1 MNPSG
6 VYADIVQNT
15 IEAQPMRMPD
25 TDSLRGKRYLRLH
38 QRGRNSSAHA
48 EARVLRDIELE
59 LDRCRPDDSGFPPAR
74 EEALRRLGSVDTRSY
89 RRLRDYTRG
98 PVSRLSPYITHGL
111 VSVPEVFGA
120 VVARGDSGPTDRFVQ
135 ELAWR
140 EFFRHVWR
148 HLGDGIGEDIR
159 AALPGVLYTSGMPED
174 VLSATTGIPVIDAS
188 VRELYDTGYL
198 HNHQRMWLASYLVHM
213 RKVHWRA
220 GADWMYGYLL
230 DGDLPS
236 NHLSW
241 QWIAS
246 TFSRRPYL
254 FNADNVQRFAA
265 HLASR
270 GTGIDRGYEELGQI
284 AASNLQLEPEP
295 GARGEPAVAP
305 LLCALPDGLPLAS
318 RLPLVAGNEGIALVH
333 PWALGQRPD
342 ADHVIGVIHAP
353 FHQRFPW
360 SAQRWSFVVTAMR
373 AVCDEIWIGDA
384 TELARALGS
393 RVVHVQATLYP
404 GYREAIDALPCG
416 VHAEA
421 RLTPDPDDLK
431 PSFSRFWEHV
441 LATRSIDFSAAG

>member
-1 MNPSG
+1 
-6 VYADIVQNT
+6 
-15 IEAQPMRMPD
+15 MRMPD

-38 QRGRNSSAHA
+38 QRGRNSSANA
-48 EARVLRDIELE
+48 EARVLRDIEAE
-59 LDRCRPDDSGFPPAR
+59 LDHFRPPEAGFPPAR
-74 EEALRRLGSVDTRSY
+74 DEALRRINAVDSRSY
-89 RRLRDYTRG
+89 RRLRDYARG

-111 VSVPEVFGA
+111 VSVPEVFGS

-148 HLGDGIGEDIR
+148 HLGDGISEDIR
-159 AALPGVLYTSGMPED
+159 EALPGVLYTSAVPED

-188 VRELYDTGYL
+188 VRELYRSGYL
-198 HNHQRMWLASYLVHM
+198 HNHQRMWLASYMVHM
-213 RKVHWRA
+213 RKVHWRT
-220 GADWMYGYLL
+220 GADWMFGHLL

-265 HLASR
+265 HLSSQ
-270 GTGIDRGYEELGQI
+270 GSGIDRGYEELGQI

-295 GARGEPAVAP
+295 GERAAPALVPGLFAMPPGEEPSAGMP
-305 LLCALPDGLPLAS
+305 M
-318 RLPLVAGNEGIALVH
+318 VAGNERVAWVH
-333 PWALGQRPD
+333 PWALSGRPA
-342 ADHVIGVIHAP
+342 ADRVIGVIHAP
-353 FHQRFPW
+353 FHAQFPW
-360 SAQRWSFVVTAMR
+360 SAHRWAFVMTAMR
-373 AVCDEIWIGDA
+373 AICDEVWIGDLRR
-384 TELARALGS
+384 LADARPGC
-393 RVVHVQATLYP
+393 VTDVQATLNP
-404 GYREAIDALPCG
+404 GYREAIAGLKCVARP
-416 VHAEA
+416 EP

-441 LATRSIDFSAAG
+441 LATRSINFSPAG

>member
-1 MNPSG
+1 
-6 VYADIVQNT
+6 
-15 IEAQPMRMPD
+15 MRMPD

-38 QRGRNSSAHA
+38 QRGRNSAANA

-59 LDRCRPDDSGFPPAR
+59 LDQCAPADLAFPPR
-74 EEALRRLGSVDTRSY
+74 RDEALRRAQAVDTRSY
-89 RRLRDYTRG
+89 RRLRDYARG

-111 VSVPEVFGA
+111 ISVPEVFGT
-120 VVARGDSGPTDRFVQ
+120 VVARGESGPTDRFVQ

-148 HLGDGIGEDIR
+148 HLGDGIGADIR
-159 AALPGVLYTSGMPED
+159 EALPGVVYSDRVPQDIVSG
-174 VLSATTGIPVIDAS
+174 ATGVPVIDAS
-188 VRELYDTGYL
+188 VRELYQTGYL
-198 HNHQRMWLASYLVHM
+198 HNHQRMWLASYMVHM

-265 HLASR
+265 HLSSR

-284 AASNLQLEPEP
+284 AASNVRLEPEP
-295 GARGEPAVAP
+295 ARRETPVEPPGLYARPPGFAP
-305 LLCALPDGLPLAS
+305 DMGLP
-318 RLPLVAGNEGIALVH
+318 RVAGNEQVAWVH
-333 PWALGQRPD
+333 PWSLAERPV
-342 ADHVIGVIHAP
+342 ADRVIGVLHAP
-353 FHQRFPW
+353 FHQAFPW
-360 SAQRWSFVVTAMR
+360 SARRWAFVIGAMQ
-373 AVCDEIWIGDA
+373 AVSDEIWIGDL
-384 TELARALGS
+384 EQLAGALSGG
-393 RVVHVQATLYP
+393 VADVAMTLNP
-404 GYREAIDALPCG
+404 GYREVIGGLRSG
-416 VHAEA
+416 VRAEP
-421 RLTPDPDDLK
+421 RLTPDPEDLK

-441 LATRSIDFSAAG
+441 LATRAIDFSAPG

>member
-1 MNPSG
+1 
-6 VYADIVQNT
+6 
-15 IEAQPMRMPD
+15 MPD

-38 QRGRNSSAHA
+38 QRGRNSSANA
-48 EARVLRDIELE
+48 EARVLRDIESE
-59 LDRCRPDDSGFPPAR
+59 LDHFAPTQADFPPTR
-74 EEALRRLGSVDTRSY
+74 EEALRRMAAIDTRAY
-89 RRLRDYTRG
+89 RRYRDYARG

-111 VSVPEVFGA
+111 LSVPEVFSS
-120 VVARGDSGPTDRFVQ
+120 VVARGESGPADRFVQ

-148 HLGDGIGEDIR
+148 HLGDGIVEDIR
-159 AALPGVLYTSGMPED
+159 DALPGVLYTSEMPAD
-174 VLSATTGIPVIDAS
+174 VLSAATGVPVIDAS
-188 VRELYDTGYL
+188 VRELYATGYL

-213 RKVHWRA
+213 RKIHWRA

-265 HLASR
+265 HLSSR

-284 AASNLQLEPEP
+284 AASNVQLEPEAGGLGQAVSEP
-295 GARGEPAVAP
+295 G
-305 LLCALPDGLPLAS
+305 LLALPPALAPAAEPPLI
-318 RLPLVAGNEGIALVH
+318 AGNERVAWVH
-333 PWALGQRPD
+333 PWSLGARPD
-342 ADHVIGVIHAP
+342 ADRVIGVIHRP
-353 FHQRFPW
+353 FHAQFPW
-360 SAQRWSFVVTAMR
+360 SEHRWAFVIGAMR
-373 AVCDEIWIGDA
+373 KVCDEIWIGDLQR
-384 TELARALGS
+384 LAQIQGGQVAE
-393 RVVHVQATLYP
+393 VQATLNP
-404 GYREAIDALPCG
+404 GYREAIATLPG
-416 VHAEA
+416 ARRPEP

-441 LATRSIDFSAAG
+441 LATRSINFSPVG

>member
-1 MNPSG
+1 
-6 VYADIVQNT
+6 
-15 IEAQPMRMPD
+15 MRMPD

-38 QRGRNSSAHA
+38 QRGRNSSANA
-48 EARVLRDIELE
+48 EARVLRDIETE
-59 LDRCRPDDSGFPPAR
+59 LDRFLPVEPGFPPAR
-74 EEALRRLGSVDTRSY
+74 EEALRRMGAVDTRAY
-89 RRLRDYTRG
+89 RRFRDYGRG
-98 PVSRLSPYITHGL
+98 PVSRLSPYITHGF

-120 VVARGDSGPTDRFVQ
+120 VVARGESGPTDRFVQ

-159 AALPGVLYTSGMPED
+159 EALPGVLYTSAMPDD

-220 GADWMYGYLL
+220 GADWMFGHLL

-265 HLASR
+265 HLSSR

-284 AASNLQLEPEP
+284 AASNVQLEPEP
-295 GARGEPAVAP
+295 GTRSEPVEAP
-305 LLCALPDGLPLAS
+305 GLFALPPGLDAS
-318 RLPLVAGNEGIALVH
+318 TQVPLVAGNERIALVH
-333 PWALGQRPD
+333 PWTLGQRPA

-353 FHQRFPW
+353 FHQQFPW
-360 SAQRWSFVVTAMR
+360 SQKRWDFVLTAMR
-373 AVCDEIWIGDA
+373 AVSDEIWIGDVGQ
-384 TELARALGS
+384 LAAGAVGA
-393 RVVHVQATLYP
+393 RVVDVQSTLYP
-404 GYREAIDALPCG
+404 GYREAIAGLSCG
-416 VHAEA
+416 ARPEP

-441 LATRSIDFSAAG
+441 LATRAINFSPVG

>member
-1 MNPSG
+1 
-6 VYADIVQNT
+6 
-15 IEAQPMRMPD
+15 MRMPD
-25 TDSLRGKRYLRLH
+25 TESLRGKRYLRLH
-38 QRGRNSSAHA
+38 QRGRNSSASA
-48 EARVLRDIELE
+48 EARILRDIESE
-59 LDRCRPDDSGFPPAR
+59 LDRFSAPDTPFTPSR
-74 EEALRRLGSVDTRSY
+74 EEALRRVAAVDTRAY
-89 RRLRDYTRG
+89 RRFRDYTRG
-98 PVSRLSPYITHGL
+98 PVSRLSPYITHGF
-111 VSVPEVFGA
+111 VSVPEVFSA

-148 HLGDGIGEDIR
+148 HLGDGIGNDIR
-159 AALPGVLYTSGMPED
+159 DALPGVDYTPGMPAD

-188 VRELYDTGYL
+188 VRELYQTGYL

-265 HLASR
+265 HLSSR
-270 GTGIDRGYEELGQI
+270 GTGVDRGYEELGQI
-284 AASNLQLEPEP
+284 AASNVEIEPEP
-295 GARGEPAVAP
+295 GPRVAP
-305 LLCALPDGLPLAS
+305 VEPPGLLALPPGFESGAAMP
-318 RLPLVAGNEGIALVH
+318 VAGSDASVAWVH
-333 PWALGQRPD
+333 PWALGERPS
-342 ADHVIGVIHAP
+342 ADRVIGVIHQP
-353 FHQRFPW
+353 FHAEFPW
-360 SAQRWSFVVTAMR
+360 SAQRWDFVMTAMR
-373 AVCDEIWIGDA
+373 AVCDEVWVGDLRL
-384 TELARALGS
+384 LAG
-393 RVVHVQATLYP
+393 VHAAQVRDVQVTLYP
-404 GYREAIDALPCG
+404 GYREAIAALSRGARP
-416 VHAEA
+416 EP

-441 LATRSIDFSAAG
+441 LATRSINFSPAG

>member
-1 MNPSG
+1 
-6 VYADIVQNT
+6 
-15 IEAQPMRMPD
+15 MRMPD

-38 QRGRNSSAHA
+38 QRGRNSSANA
-48 EARVLRDIELE
+48 EARVLRDIEAE
-59 LDRCRPDDSGFPPAR
+59 LDRFRPHEAGFPPAR
-74 EEALRRLGSVDTRSY
+74 DEALRRISAVDSRGY
-89 RRLRDYTRG
+89 RRLRDYARG

-111 VSVPEVFGA
+111 VSVPEVFGN

-148 HLGDGIGEDIR
+148 HLGDGISEDIR
-159 AALPGVLYTSGMPED
+159 EALPGVLYTSAVPED

-188 VRELYDTGYL
+188 VRELYANGYL

-254 FNADNVQRFAA
+254 FNADNVQRFAS
-265 HLASR
+265 HLSSR

-284 AASNLQLEPEP
+284 AASNVQLEPEP
-295 GARGEPAVAP
+295 GARGEPAVP
-305 LLCALPDGLPLAS
+305 PGLFGLLPGLEADPQLP
-318 RLPLVAGNEGIALVH
+318 RMAGNERIALVH
-333 PWALGQRPD
+333 PWSLGARPS

-353 FHQRFPW
+353 FHSQFPW
-360 SAQRWSFVVTAMR
+360 SAQRWAFVVEAMR
-373 AVCDEIWIGDA
+373 GVTDQIWIGDIA
-384 TELARALGS
+384 ELAGALSG
-393 RVVHVQATLYP
+393 RVVDVQATLYP
-404 GYREAIDALPCG
+404 GYREAIASLSC
-416 VHAEA
+416 EA
-421 RLTPDPDDLK
+421 RPEPRLTPDPDDLK

-441 LATRSIDFSAAG
+441 LATRAINFSPGG

>member
-1 MNPSG
+1 
-6 VYADIVQNT
+6 
-15 IEAQPMRMPD
+15 MRMPD

-38 QRGRNSSAHA
+38 QRGRNSSANA
-48 EARVLRDIELE
+48 EARVLRDIESE
-59 LDRCRPDDSGFPPAR
+59 LDRCSPQEAGFPPAR
-74 EEALRRLGSVDTRSY
+74 EEALRRIEAVDSRSY
-89 RRLRDYTRG
+89 RRLRDYARG

-111 VSVPEVFGA
+111 VSVPEVFGS

-159 AALPGVLYTSGMPED
+159 DAIPGVVYTSAIPED
-174 VLSATTGIPVIDAS
+174 VLTATTGVPVIDAS
-188 VRELYDTGYL
+188 VRELYETGYL
-198 HNHQRMWLASYLVHM
+198 HNHQRMWVASYLVHM

-284 AASNLQLEPEP
+284 AASNLQLEPEDGP
-295 GARGEPAVAP
+295 RGEAVVAP
-305 LLCALPDGLPLAS
+305 GLLELPPGMQVSAAS
-318 RLPLVAGNEGIALVH
+318 PMVAGNERVAWVH
-333 PWALGQRPD
+333 PWTLGERPA
-342 ADHVIGVIHAP
+342 ADRVIGVIHLP
-353 FHQRFPW
+353 FHQQFPW
-360 SAQRWSFVVTAMR
+360 SAQRWDFVITAMR
-373 AVCDEIWIGDA
+373 AISDEIWIGDLGQ
-384 TELARALGS
+384 LANEQGT
-393 RVVHVQATLYP
+393 RVIDVQATLNP
-404 GYREAIDALPCG
+404 GYREAITSLSCG
-416 VHAEA
+416 ARAEP

-441 LATRSIDFSAAG
+441 LATRSINFSPAG

>member
-1 MNPSG
+1 
-6 VYADIVQNT
+6 
-15 IEAQPMRMPD
+15 MRMPD
-25 TDSLRGKRYLRLH
+25 TGSLRGKRYLRLH
-38 QRGRNSSAHA
+38 QRGRNSSASA
-48 EARVLRDIELE
+48 EARVLRDIEAE
-59 LDRCRPDDSGFPPAR
+59 LDRFEPALAAFPPLR
-74 EEALRRLGSVDTRSY
+74 EEALRRAQTVDIRAY
-89 RRLRDYTRG
+89 RRFRDYARG

-111 VSVPEVFGA
+111 ISVPEVFR
-120 VVARGDSGPTDRFVQ
+120 VVAAGGESGPTDRFVQ

-148 HLGDGIGEDIR
+148 HLGDGIGADIR
-159 AALPGVLYTSGMPED
+159 DALPGVIYTSRVPQDIAE
-174 VLSATTGIPVIDAS
+174 ATTGVLVVDAT
-188 VRELYDTGYL
+188 VRELYETGYL
-198 HNHQRMWLASYLVHM
+198 HNHQRMWLASYMVHM

-284 AASNLQLEPEP
+284 AASNVELEPEGGPREAPTPPP
-295 GARGEPAVAP
+295 G
-305 LLCALPDGLPLAS
+305 LHALPPRLAVSATLP
-318 RLPLVAGNEGIALVH
+318 RVAGNESVAWVH
-333 PWALGQRPD
+333 PWSLAERPS
-342 ADHVIGVIHAP
+342 ADRVIGVIHAP
-353 FHQRFPW
+353 FHRAFPW
-360 SAQRWSFVVTAMR
+360 SAQRWAFVVEAMQ
-373 AVCDEIWIGDA
+373 AVTDEIWIGDL
-384 TELARALGS
+384 EQLSGALLG
-393 RVVHVQATLYP
+393 RVADVTMTLNP
-404 GYREAIDALPCG
+404 GYREAITGLRGGAR
-416 VHAEA
+416 AES

-441 LATRSIDFSAAG
+441 LATRAIDFSAQG